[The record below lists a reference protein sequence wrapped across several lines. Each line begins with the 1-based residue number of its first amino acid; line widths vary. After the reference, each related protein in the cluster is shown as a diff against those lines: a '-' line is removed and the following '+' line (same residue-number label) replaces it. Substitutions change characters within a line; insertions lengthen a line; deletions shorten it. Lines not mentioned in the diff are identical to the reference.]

1 MNITMSDV
9 QPGHDEPAAGD
20 AVEPLILDLLE
31 WIGPDGRPYSEVIEP
46 WRTSCPRLPVWEN
59 ANARGYLAR
68 VHASGGEALIK
79 VSQAGAAHLQARRG
93 RLLSQNQPSPQEQ
106 SMQTSPESIQAQVQW
121 DVSQY
126 LRFGGERLRPALDLM
141 LHLPTQNPA
150 RILDLG
156 CGTGNLTALLQQRWP
171 RAEVLG
177 VDGSDDM
184 LAKAR
189 LNVPQARFVAADLN
203 HWVPEH
209 KLDLIYTNATLQWL
223 PDHAQLFP
231 RLLSFLNPGGCL
243 AVQMP
248 VMHDAPLRRAQVEL
262 ARSPAYADVLGEVSE
277 RRNVLEVGRYYD
289 LLRPRVATLDIW
301 QTSYLHI
308 LTGADPVLEWASGSS
323 LRPYLEKLEGDQL
336 QAFRTEYARRMQQA
350 YPPSADGSTL
360 LPFQRMFIVASLPG

>member
-1 MNITMSDV
+1 MQSS
-9 QPGHDEPAAGD
+9 
-20 AVEPLILDLLE
+20 
-31 WIGPDGRPYSEVIEP
+31 PDP
-46 WRTSCPRLPVWEN
+46 
-59 ANARGYLAR
+59 
-68 VHASGGEALIK
+68 
-79 VSQAGAAHLQARRG
+79 
-93 RLLSQNQPSPQEQ
+93 
-106 SMQTSPESIQAQVQW
+106 MQAQVQW

-141 LHLPTQNPA
+141 LHLPTQNPV

-171 RAEVLG
+171 QAEVLG

-189 LNVPQARFVAADLN
+189 LNVPQARFIAADLN
-203 HWVPEH
+203 HWEPEH

-223 PDHAQLFP
+223 PDHAQLLP

-262 ARSPAYADVLGEVSE
+262 ARSSDYADALDEVSE
-277 RRNVLEVGRYYD
+277 RRNVLEVGSYYD
-289 LLRPRVATLDIW
+289 LLRPRVASLDIW

-323 LRPYLEKLEGDQL
+323 LRPYLEKLEGERL
-336 QAFRTEYARRMQQA
+336 QAFRTDYACRMRQA
-350 YPPSADGSTL
+350 YPPRADGSTL